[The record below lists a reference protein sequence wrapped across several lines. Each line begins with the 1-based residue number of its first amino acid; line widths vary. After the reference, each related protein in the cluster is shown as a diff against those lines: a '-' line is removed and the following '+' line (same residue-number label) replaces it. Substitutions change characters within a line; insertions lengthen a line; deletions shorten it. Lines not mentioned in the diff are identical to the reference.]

1 VKLSIHDEQISRL
14 IDTIQKQ
21 YLSPPLK
28 HIPERIS
35 SSMKRPVGETLEAT
49 SLPQT
54 AKFCP
59 LVNLYEYLRIL
70 YNCNDIS
77 YEPYCLY

>member
-1 VKLSIHDEQISRL
+1 MKLSLHDEQISRL

-28 HIPERIS
+28 PIPERIS
-35 SSMKRPVGETLEAT
+35 SSMKRPIGETLEPA

-70 YNCNDIS
+70 
-77 YEPYCLY
+77 L